1 MDFGYLIFVNENNES
16 NYSTLA
22 YALALSIKNTQKEG
36 YDKVAL
42 VINNRKYISNY
53 KSTWVF
59 DKIIELDDMPEGWDV
74 RSNMDLVTPWE
85 YTVCLDA
92 DMLFFRDYSHW
103 VEYFIKNTELYIAN
117 KAYTYRGDV
126 VTSDYYRQTFT
137 KNDLPNLYSFYTF
150 FKRGC
155 YKEFFELQRA
165 IIAEP
170 EKYSNEFLTNKKPKV
185 VGTDEAFALAAKIL
199 DIQNEISFPLEFPRV
214 VHLKGMIQDWPYP
227 ADSVTD
233 HVGLYID
240 RKGNM
245 KVGNYQQTDI
255 MHYVEK
261 SKITLE
267 TINVLEEIAWKTKEE
282 V

>member
-1 MDFGYLIFVNENNES
+1 MDFGYLIFVNENDES

-103 VEYFIKNTELYIAN
+103 VEYFIKNTELYVAN

-126 VTSDYYRQTFT
+126 VTSDYYRQAFT